1 MLDVASVS
9 ELLHVLLFGL
19 RFFLRVLLSVM
30 MDKLF
35 QLFYSY
41 FVEFKLLFFF
51 LKNEKLFLF
60 LYSLLHKLSF
70 DGLNLLIPAS
80 FRLFPLFLELSD
92 LVIKLLNHLIG
103 NVASRCWLGF
113 FGFFFILF
121 NFLLHLLYL
130 CLLCDIN
137 LVILSENSL
146 VLQQFFRE
154 VLALLFCLRDLFF

>member
-19 RFFLRVLLSVM
+19 RFLLRVLLSVM

-60 LYSLLHKLSF
+60 LHSLLHKLSF

-80 FRLFPLFLELSD
+80 FRLFSLFLKLSD
-92 LVIKLLNHLIG
+92 LIIKLLNHLVC
-103 NVASRCWLGF
+103 NVASGCWLWL
-113 FGFFFILF
+113 FGFFFVLF

-146 VLQQFFRE
+146 ILQQFFRE